1 MTIDVVVAEDHPL
14 FRAGLAALLDGLDD
28 TQVVGTTDSV
38 SGVLELA
45 SARRPDVVVLDLG
58 LVDGNG
64 LSAVGPL
71 LAQGCRVLVLSA
83 ADDDAAV
90 HTALRAGAQGYLLK
104 TSPPAQFGRAVRTVA
119 AGGGA
124 YDGAVV
130 ERISRHFSSGGR
142 TSATGLFPQLSAR
155 ERDVLALMAEGRSNA
170 EIADHYVLS
179 LKTVRNH
186 VSNVLTKLGVS
197 TRAEAI
203 VRAREA
209 GLGAHAR

>member
-1 MTIDVVVAEDHPL
+1 MTISVVVAEDHPL

-45 SARRPDVVVLDLG
+45 TERRPDVVVLDLV
-58 LVDGNG
+58 LNDGNG
-64 LSAVGPL
+64 LSAVGAL
-71 LAQGCRVLVLSA
+71 LAQGCRVLVLTA

-104 TSPPAQFGRAVRTVA
+104 TSPPDQVARAVHTVA
-119 AGGGA
+119 TGGGA
-124 YDGAVV
+124 YDGPVV
-130 ERISRHFSSGGR
+130 ERINRHFSSGGR

-209 GLGAHAR
+209 GLGAPTH